1 MTAVSV
7 SIPDSLHSVV
17 HDIVTREGISFEQF
31 VMLAIAE
38 KASALATEE
47 YLEERAR
54 RGSREKFLAAMGKV
68 ADVEPPDERDR
79 IKPLAKPA
87 TP

>member
-1 MTAVSV
+1 MTAVSI

-17 HDIVTREGISFEQF
+17 HDIVTREGMSFDQF

-38 KASALATEE
+38 KASAIATEE
-47 YLEERAR
+47 YLETRAQ

-68 ADVEPPDERDR
+68 ADVEPADERDR
-79 IKPLAKPA
+79 I
-87 TP
+87 

>member
-7 SIPDSLHSVV
+7 RIPDSLHSVV
-17 HDIVTREGISFEQF
+17 RDIVTREGISFEQF

-54 RGSREKFLAAMGKV
+54 RGGREKFLAAMGKV
-68 ADVEPPDERDR
+68 ADVQPPDERDR
-79 IKPLAKPA
+79 I
-87 TP
+87 